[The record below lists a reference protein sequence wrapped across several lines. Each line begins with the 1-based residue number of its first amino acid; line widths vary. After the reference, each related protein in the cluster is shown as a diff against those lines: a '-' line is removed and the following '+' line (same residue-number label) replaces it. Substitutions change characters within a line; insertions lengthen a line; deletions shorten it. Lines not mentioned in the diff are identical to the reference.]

1 MDGKDVRGASK
12 QTADGR
18 RMLVAAV
25 EHSSGLVLGQVEVD
39 SKTNEIPAVRELAG
53 ELDLAGRIVTL
64 DALHVQHKTAR
75 GLLEDCAAHYLVT
88 AVKDNQ
94 PTMLDDLQHMLFEDC
109 PGHETLD
116 KEHGRI
122 DRRRYWVKD
131 LSDPGW
137 DGYADLHGRRQAI
150 RIERERHVL
159 KTGETS
165 TEVSYALTS
174 LTAEQATPAQLAAL
188 IRNHWHIENR
198 LHYVRDFT
206 YDEDRCRVWV
216 RDLPRNLACLTNAA
230 ISIIRCQSGFRWV
243 PQANRHYAARPQEA
257 LDLLLAPPRR

>member
-1 MDGKDVRGASK
+1 M
-12 QTADGR
+12 
-18 RMLVAAV
+18 
-25 EHSSGLVLGQVEVD
+25 VLGQVEVD
-39 SKTNEIPAVRELAG
+39 SKTNETPAVRELAG
-53 ELDLAGRIVTL
+53 GLDLAGRTVTL

-75 GLLEDCAAHYLVT
+75 GLLQDCQAHYLVT

-94 PTMLDDLQHMLFEDC
+94 PTMLDDLQHRLFEDC
-109 PGHETLD
+109 PDHETLD
-116 KEHGRI
+116 QEHGRI
-122 DRRRYWVKD
+122 ERRCYWVKD

-137 DGYADLHGRRQAI
+137 DGYADLYGRRQAI

-165 TEVSYALTS
+165 IEVSYALTS
-174 LTAEQATPAQLAAL
+174 LTGEEATPAQLAGL

-230 ISIIRCQSGFRWV
+230 ISIIRYSPENSRVSIGFRRNIAQNHAFF
-243 PQANRHYAARPQEA
+243 P
-257 LDLLLAPPRR
+257 